1 MSMYR
6 SPMARPDRCASGEG
20 CRQWPRTR
28 KRHGPPMATSFAY
41 FRTTL
46 QALVCGCVLAL
57 TACATTPPP
66 TGELAAARQAV
77 SRASDAHAE
86 QYAADE
92 LARAGSLLTQAQAAM
107 ADRRE
112 GEARELALRSAAL
125 ADLATARSREAAVRA
140 ELEQRRAEV
149 AGLRQRLGM
158 EEAP

>member
-1 MSMYR
+1 
-6 SPMARPDRCASGEG
+6 
-20 CRQWPRTR
+20 
-28 KRHGPPMATSFAY
+28 MATSFAY

-66 TGELAAARQAV
+66 TGELAAAQQAV
-77 SRASDAHAE
+77 SRASDADAE

-107 ADRRE
+107 AQRRE
-112 GEARELALRSAAL
+112 GEARELALRAAAL
-125 ADLATARSREAAVRA
+125 GDLAAARSREAAVRA

-149 AGLRQRLGM
+149 AGLRERLQL
-158 EEAP
+158 EQTP

>member
-1 MSMYR
+1 
-6 SPMARPDRCASGEG
+6 
-20 CRQWPRTR
+20 
-28 KRHGPPMATSFAY
+28 MATSFAY

-57 TACATTPPP
+57 TACASTPPP
-66 TGELAAARQAV
+66 TGEIAAARQAV
-77 SRASDAHAE
+77 SRASDADAE

-92 LARAGSLLTQAQAAM
+92 LARAGDLLAQAQAAM

-125 ADLATARSREAAVRA
+125 ADLAAARSREAAVRT

-149 AGLRQRLGM
+149 ADLRQRLRL
-158 EEAP
+158 EETP